1 MPVRI
6 SVSSCGPIT
15 MLSLRRGPVG
25 HLWRVLC
32 SRQRQR
38 CSLQSA
44 SCLRELCMVLGQ
56 GCWLDS
62 GRTEHLLVPCRLELQ
77 CTQAAGPCTYERHC
91 EKNDGE
97 KVNIILQQEGD
108 INTSKTSVC
117 LRTELLWCVRNCSM
131 VRNYCFQFQVQQIL
145 DLKCGNQDSISMRK
159 KQKLFRYLRRLCL

>member
-1 MPVRI
+1 MSVCKSAYVPVRI
-6 SVSSCGPIT
+6 SVSSGGPIT

-38 CSLQSA
+38 CSLRSA

-91 EKNDGE
+91 EKNDGG
-97 KVNIILQQEGD
+97 KVNIILHQV
-108 INTSKTSVC
+108 ILTLVNLCLFKNRTVVVC
-117 LRTELLWCVRNCSM
+117 KELLNGEK
-131 VRNYCFQFQVQQIL
+131 L
-145 DLKCGNQDSISMRK
+145 LLSISSTANT
-159 KQKLFRYLRRLCL
+159 LI